1 MNATTASPTAQAS
14 LELAEK
20 LQQVEREFERL
31 ERSART
37 SQRWFLFGLIP
48 RLAQVVSLL
57 ALFFPF
63 VGIALYFYAS
73 SITKNPAHTT
83 PLWEAILHFVGNIVG
98 AGLSLL
104 ISTWAF
110 RYCQARADGKL

>member
-1 MNATTASPTAQAS
+1 MNATTASATAQVS
-14 LELAEK
+14 PELAEK
-20 LQQVEREFERL
+20 LQQVERDFERL
-31 ERSART
+31 HSNARS
-37 SQRWFLFGLIP
+37 SQRWSLLGLIP

-73 SITKNPAHTT
+73 SITKNPAHMT
-83 PLWEAILHFVGNIVG
+83 PLSEAILRFFGSIVG
-98 AGLSLL
+98 AALSLL
-104 ISTWAF
+104 ISTWAY